1 MPNSTFV
8 ELPAEEQAQM
18 LAALRRARYGY
29 LLALHVLL
37 LCVAGRRPTE
47 MAAVL
52 FGSRSKSDHR
62 RLTHAACHPERSEGS
77 RGVGEMLRLRLSMT
91 EGIASPVDQCRV
103 VRFSVYRAVWAYR
116 EKTWGLEHDDEGRL
130 APPVRTTVLC
140 PPLRRT
146 WGGLLKATS
155 QAYGW
160 CRTRWRCA
168 TLALTLQTKR
178 GIAVAADPIERAFG
192 NVYAGCTRNHQRTR

>member
-1 MPNSTFV
+1 
-8 ELPAEEQAQM
+8 
-18 LAALRRARYGY
+18 
-29 LLALHVLL
+29 
-37 LCVAGRRPTE
+37 

-52 FGSRSKSDHR
+52 FGSRS
-62 RLTHAACHPERSEGS
+62 
-77 RGVGEMLRLRLSMT
+77 
-91 EGIASPVDQCRV
+91 
-103 VRFSVYRAVWAYR
+103 SVYRAVWAYR